1 MLRVYWI
8 TLTIIVPYQKKKKKN
23 LLFLTTESF
32 DFCKLGFH
40 VVDYILL
47 SDISIMLLVN

>member
-1 MLRVYWI
+1 MLQVYWI
-8 TLTIIVPYQKKKKKN
+8 TLTITVPYKKKKKKQ

-32 DFCKLGFH
+32 DFCKSVFH